1 MSNSCG
7 SPEDAGK
14 HRGRDGKI
22 RREDVDDSQP
32 EGKRLKLGN
41 AGGSSGKDREA
52 AEDAIMPCSGREEPV
67 PEGGG
72 EGKSN
77 TIKFCDPG
85 QRQLFAFGSGK
96 KGDDNSLEV
105 SGGIDTRVTG
115 ILLLVEITNALKS
128 SRVQKK
134 TFVIYVELEEI

>member
-14 HRGRDGKI
+14 QRGRDGKI

-41 AGGSSGKDREA
+41 EGGNSGKDREASA
-52 AEDAIMPCSGREEPV
+52 AEDAIMPCSSREEPV

-72 EGKSN
+72 EGKSVSE
-77 TIKFCDPG
+77 DL
-85 QRQLFAFGSGK
+85 QRLRERGK
-96 KGDDNSLEV
+96 GREV
-105 SGGIDTRVTG
+105 TF
-115 ILLLVEITNALKS
+115 EIICHPEVGNWAS
-128 SRVQKK
+128 SRVLLLDTSWLLPSVRSAGGGWWEQCLGCRM
-134 TFVIYVELEEI
+134 FPL

>member
-14 HRGRDGKI
+14 QRGRDGKI

-41 AGGSSGKDREA
+41 EGGNSGKDREA
-52 AEDAIMPCSGREEPV
+52 AAADAIMPCSGREEPV

-72 EGKSN
+72 EGKSVSEHL
-77 TIKFCDPG
+77 
-85 QRQLFAFGSGK
+85 QRLGERGK
-96 KGDDNSLEV
+96 GREV
-105 SGGIDTRVTG
+105 TF
-115 ILLLVEITNALKS
+115 EIICHPEVGNWAS
-128 SRVQKK
+128 SRAGQMQSSVPSH
-134 TFVIYVELEEI
+134 

>member
-14 HRGRDGKI
+14 QRGRDGKI

-41 AGGSSGKDREA
+41 EGGGSGKDREA
-52 AEDAIMPCSGREEPV
+52 PV

-72 EGKSN
+72 EGKS
-77 TIKFCDPG
+77 
-85 QRQLFAFGSGK
+85 
-96 KGDDNSLEV
+96 V
-105 SGGIDTRVTG
+105 SGARGTG
-115 ILLLVEITNALKS
+115 EGPGGFLWNDLELVIGHRAEQDQCRAVSCWVLLLHPSHLLHSVRSAGGPLWDQCFGCRIFPL
-128 SRVQKK
+128 
-134 TFVIYVELEEI
+134 